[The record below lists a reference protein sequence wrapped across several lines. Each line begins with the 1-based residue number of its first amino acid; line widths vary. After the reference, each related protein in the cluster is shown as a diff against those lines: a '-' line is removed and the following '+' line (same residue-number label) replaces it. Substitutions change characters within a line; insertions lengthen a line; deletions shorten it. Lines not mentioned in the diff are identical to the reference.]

1 MSYVEKSTPVCDDL
15 VKRDKAAIAK
25 CNHLSYYNFVVES
38 GDGAILKDHDGYQ
51 YIDFLTSASSLNTG
65 VNHPKV
71 KAAIQAQLDKFTQ
84 YTAAYTYNKPAI
96 EYAEKLVS
104 VYPGKVPA
112 KVCWGNCGS
121 DANDAAVKFSRA
133 YQSDKK
139 KASCTK
145 IITFIDGYHG
155 STYGASSLSTC
166 TTRMRDKM
174 GPFLPD
180 IFHFPF
186 YPQTDEKHDEEYFV
200 KEIKQAFATYLPP
213 DEVAAI
219 IIEPIQGDAGLMCAD
234 HRFMKAL
241 DKLCKEHKILFIA
254 EEVQQAFGRAGHWFS
269 IEEYGIIPDGI
280 IMGKS
285 IGGGLTLGAFMAKAE
300 IMDCL
305 PAPAHLFT
313 LGANAIACAAGSAQF
328 DVVKEMMDN
337 GSLANI
343 TAVMNECLS
352 KLQQAHGKV
361 VGKISGTNMS
371 RGVYITLNGHD
382 GPATQADKDA
392 CFKILFDGYNQP
404 DKSKPGLIM
413 ISLAGNVLRIQPA
426 LTITPEQLRAGFE
439 IIGNSIS
446 KYEKGEIP
454 DSVLRHRAGW

>member
-1 MSYVEKSTPVCDDL
+1 M
-15 VKRDKAAIAK
+15 
-25 CNHLSYYNFVVES
+25 
-38 GDGAILKDHDGYQ
+38 
-51 YIDFLTSASSLNTG
+51 
-65 VNHPKV
+65 
-71 KAAIQAQLDKFTQ
+71 
-84 YTAAYTYNKPAI
+84 
-96 EYAEKLVS
+96 
-104 VYPGKVPA
+104 
-112 KVCWGNCGS
+112 
-121 DANDAAVKFSRA
+121 
-133 YQSDKK
+133 
-139 KASCTK
+139 
-145 IITFIDGYHG
+145 
-155 STYGASSLSTC
+155 
-166 TTRMRDKM
+166 
-174 GPFLPD
+174 
-180 IFHFPF
+180 
-186 YPQTDEKHDEEYFV
+186 
-200 KEIKQAFATYLPP
+200 
-213 DEVAAI
+213 AAI

-392 CFKILFDGYNQP
+392 CFKILFDGYNRP

-413 ISLAGNVLRIQPA
+413 ISLAGTVLRIQPA

-439 IIGNSIS
+439 IIGYSIS

>member
-1 MSYVEKSTPVCDDL
+1 MAYVEKKTPVCDAL
-15 VKRDKAAIAK
+15 VERDKKAIAK

-38 GDGAILKDHDGYQ
+38 GNGSILKDHDGYQ

-71 KAAIQAQLDKFTQ
+71 KAAVQAQLEKFTQ
-84 YTAAYTYNKPAI
+84 YTAAYTYNQPAI
-96 EYAEKLVS
+96 EYAEKLNS
-104 VYPGKVPA
+104 VYPGQVPA
-112 KVCWGNCGS
+112 KVCFGNCGS
-121 DANDAAVKFSRA
+121 DSNDAAIKFSRA
-133 YQSDKK
+133 YQSGKK
-139 KASCTK
+139 GAACTK

-155 STYGASSLSTC
+155 NTYGSSSLSTC

-186 YPQTDEKHDEEYFV
+186 YAETDEKHDDDYFV

-219 IIEPIQGDAGLMCAD
+219 IIEPIQGDAGLLSAD

-241 DKLCKEHKILFIA
+241 YNLCQEHNILFIS
-254 EEVQQAFGRAGHWFS
+254 EEVQQAFGRAGYWFS
-269 IEEYGIIPDGI
+269 IEAYGIVPDGI

-300 IMDCL
+300 IMECL

-328 DVVKEMMDN
+328 DVIKEMLD
-337 GSLANI
+337 GPALGNI
-343 TAVMNECLS
+343 TAVMNQCLA
-352 KLQQAHGKV
+352 KLKQDHPRV
-361 VGKISGTNMS
+361 VGKISGANMS

-392 CFKILFDGYNQP
+392 CFKILFDGYNQT
-404 DKSKPGLIM
+404 DKSKNGLIM
-413 ISLAGNVLRIQPA
+413 ISLAANVLRIQPA
-426 LTITPEQLRAGFE
+426 LTITAGQLEEGFK
-439 IIGNSIS
+439 IIGEAMT
-446 KYEKGEIP
+446 KYENGEIP